1 MNIHEM
7 GIKKVQDAIMNFA
20 VNEAETRTVY
30 NLLVGLVAPRPIA
43 LVTSMNESGEINA
56 APFSSYN
63 YLCSDP
69 PILGIGM
76 MNKPGPGIN
85 LKQTRRNIRS
95 GGEFVVNVVTEDLS
109 QQMNI
114 CSMEFPEGVSKLG
127 TAGLETVASA
137 VVKVP
142 RLKQAHAALECV
154 EYMTLEI
161 GRGGIVLGRVVSIYV
176 EDRFVDTTGRH
187 VLAEELHAIGRM
199 NGLGAYVKTEGAFLT
214 IPRIP
219 YSEWVKGNE
228 K

>member
-1 MNIHEM
+1 
-7 GIKKVQDAIMNFA
+7 MNFA
-20 VNEAETRTVY
+20 VNVAETRMVY
-30 NLLVGLVAPRPIA
+30 NLLTGLVAPRPIA
-43 LVTSMNESGEINA
+43 LVTSLSESGEVNA
-56 APFSSYN
+56 APYSSYN

-76 MNKPGPGIN
+76 MNKPGDGVN

-95 GGEFVVNVVTEDLS
+95 GGEFVVNVVTEDLA

-114 CSMEFPEGVSKLG
+114 CSMEFPEGVSKLDA
-127 TAGLETVASA
+127 AGFETVASA
-137 VVKVP
+137 AIKVP

-161 GRGGIVLGRVVSIYV
+161 GRGGIVLGRVVSVFV
-176 EDRFVDTTGRH
+176 EDRFVDATGRH